1 MPEKPAKPSAKD
13 TLIFFA
19 KLAGMLIAL
28 GLFGYAMYLA
38 RRLRGA

>member
-1 MPEKPAKPSAKD
+1 MPEKPTPPTARQ

-19 KLAGMLIAL
+19 KLAGMLIAI
-28 GLFGYAMYLA
+28 GLFGAAMFWA